1 MYNGIV
7 GCIWGGASVSYGIW
21 GSLVILVL
29 VGVYAYTHYHGR
41 DPNQRGILCDHS
53 EDRGFYEDL
62 GPESLPAY
70 QDALNE
76 IFYWLDVQHFEGST
90 IPRSLRVPLNELM
103 GVISTDPRLNLKYLR
118 VMLAQ
123 YLQTD
128 SGVRRQGN
136 LAANWAETVVAID
149 RTGGH
154 GGAPK
159 IPSAWKV
166 YFKNS
171 LQEELQPQAAN
182 AKN

>member
-1 MYNGIV
+1 MG
-7 GCIWGGASVSYGIW
+7 YGFW
-21 GSLVILVL
+21 GSLAIVVL
-29 VGVYAYTHYHGR
+29 LSVYAFTHYRGQ
-41 DPNQRGILCDHS
+41 DAAQRGISCDHS
-53 EDRGFYEDL
+53 EDIGFYEDL
-62 GPESLPAY
+62 DLESLPLY

-76 IFYWLDVQHFEGST
+76 LFYCLDVQHFEGST
-90 IPRSLRVPLNELM
+90 IPRSQRAHVEDVLRVSM
-103 GVISTDPRLNLKYLR
+103 ADPRLNPKYVR

-128 SGVRRQGN
+128 SGVRRQGD

-149 RTGGH
+149 RNGGH
-154 GGAPK
+154 GGAPR

>member
-1 MYNGIV
+1 M
-7 GCIWGGASVSYGIW
+7 
-21 GSLVILVL
+21 
-29 VGVYAYTHYHGR
+29 HYRGQ
-41 DPNQRGILCDHS
+41 DAAQRGISCDHS
-53 EDRGFYEDL
+53 EDAGFYEDL
-62 GPESLPAY
+62 DPESLPAY

-90 IPRSLRVPLNELM
+90 IPHSLRVPLNELM
-103 GVISTDPRLNLKYLR
+103 GVIATDPRLNPKYLR

-128 SGVRRQGN
+128 PGVRRQGD
-136 LAANWAETVVAID
+136 LAANWAETVVAFD
-149 RTGGH
+149 RTGVH

-166 YFKNS
+166 YFRNS
-171 LQEELQPQAAN
+171 LQEDLQPQTAN